1 MISIE
6 DERTLILTRGDD
18 TNELNHI
25 AFYLPIYN
33 DETGVEE
40 NYKFKLDDKIT
51 LIVSEKKGYNRL
63 NVLKKD
69 YTLRELGYT
78 EESEYVE
85 LILEKEDTNR
95 FEPSNKKK
103 TYYYEIIL
111 NNTHTI
117 IGHSNEE
124 GAAKIIVLPS
134 GKEID

>member
-18 TNELNHI
+18 TNEFNHI

-69 YTLRELGYT
+69 YTLRGLGYT
-78 EESEYVE
+78 EESEFPEIPLTV
-85 LILEKEDTNR
+85 EDTYA
-95 FEPSNKKK
+95 FDLSSKKK

-111 NNTHTI
+111 NDTTTI

-124 GAAKIIVLPS
+124 GASKIIVLPS
-134 GKEID
+134 GKVNK